1 MGYHVS
7 ILRTED
13 KVQRNIEIS
22 EIHRAI
28 SSEWKFDTK
37 HKCFE
42 KIGKDN
48 EICVLWYSNGELWA
62 KNPSQWAITQMLDLA
77 DSLGARVRGDEF
89 ETYISNNNTYLHP
102 DDISLIKK
110 ANKAGEDLI
119 KESLSEQKTIRGVFI
134 GFFLLMGAIAFVIG
148 KNFE

>member
-1 MGYHVS
+1 
-7 ILRTED
+7 
-13 KVQRNIEIS
+13 
-22 EIHRAI
+22 
-28 SSEWKFDTK
+28 
-37 HKCFE
+37 
-42 KIGKDN
+42 
-48 EICVLWYSNGELWA
+48 
-62 KNPSQWAITQMLDLA
+62 MLDLA